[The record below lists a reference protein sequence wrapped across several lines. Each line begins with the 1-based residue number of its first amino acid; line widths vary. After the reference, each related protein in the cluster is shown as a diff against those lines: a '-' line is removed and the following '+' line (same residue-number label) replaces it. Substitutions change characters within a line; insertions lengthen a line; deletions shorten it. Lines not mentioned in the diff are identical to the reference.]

1 MKNFRFESYFRSST
15 YAGYLLRRPREGG
28 LWQTASKLYKSIRK
42 YTFISGLIKTFYF
55 VLLLIEKSAI
65 LLLMVSVLILFIP
78 LLFLA
83 ALIYVSMC
91 IIKYIKHRKE
101 ISAWLENASKI
112 TVYLTN
118 EKIFVKDAK
127 LFLRD
132 ASFEASA
139 YSHPVIVLCT
149 DRFISLRWYGINLL
163 GVRSDYF
170 FLIKK
175 HFLSKTPGIINY
187 IALF

>member
-1 MKNFRFESYFRSST
+1 MKKFGFESYFRCST
-15 YAGYLLRRPREGG
+15 YVGYLIRRLREGG
-28 LWQTASKLYKSIRK
+28 LWQTVSKLYKSIRK
-42 YTFISGLIKTFYF
+42 YTFISGLIRTIYF
-55 VLLLIEKSAI
+55 VLILIEKSAI

-78 LLFLA
+78 VLLLA
-83 ALIYVSMC
+83 ALLYITFC
-91 IIKYIKHRKE
+91 IIKYIKHRRE
-101 ISAWLENASKI
+101 VSEWLADASKI

-132 ASFEASA
+132 ASFEASE
-139 YSHPVIVLCT
+139 YSHPVIVLCS
-149 DRFISLRWYGINLL
+149 DRFISLKWYGINLL